1 MGVVAV
7 VGCFDP
13 TDQHGNSSDDDSGS
27 SGASTSTQGAT
38 TTTTA
43 SSTDGPTTTSTTG
56 NPTTTTE
63 DPTDPTSS
71 SGVDE
76 SSSSAATSES
86 TGDATGSESSTGTTP
101 GGSYGPSGSCADGE
115 IEAEIQDVNGC
126 YCAPPCMDMTCPAA
140 PEGTAMAQCA
150 VGGEMGMMYCALVCD
165 PTMMGQCPTEM
176 DCIEITSMPG
186 VGVCTYPP

>member
-1 MGVVAV
+1 MGVLGV

-13 TDQHGNSSDDDSGS
+13 TDQHGNSSDEGSDS
-27 SGASTSTQGAT
+27 SGPSTSTQGAT
-38 TTTTA
+38 TTTSA
-43 SSTDGPTTTSTTG
+43 SSTDNPTTTGTPTTSTTD
-56 NPTTTTE
+56 
-63 DPTDPTSS
+63 DPTDPTTT

-76 SSSSAATSES
+76 SSSGATTSDS
-86 TGDATGSESSTGTTP
+86 TGDATGSESSTGTNP
-101 GGSYGPSGSCADGE
+101 GGSYGPCGACADGE
-115 IEAEIQDVNGC
+115 IEAEIQDVSGC

-176 DCIEITSMPG
+176 DCIEIASMPG